1 VLRVADLSLRHDLL
15 ICSDEIQYGPTLDPD
30 RRHLPLAAVAPAIA
44 EHLLTLMAT
53 DFNPF
58 TLKT

>member
-1 VLRVADLSLRHDLL
+1 MLRVADLSLRHDLL
-15 ICSDEIQYGPTLDPD
+15 ICSDEIHYGPILDPN
-30 RRHLPLAAVAPAIA
+30 RHHLPLAAVAPAIA
-44 EHLLTLMAT
+44 EHSLTLMAK